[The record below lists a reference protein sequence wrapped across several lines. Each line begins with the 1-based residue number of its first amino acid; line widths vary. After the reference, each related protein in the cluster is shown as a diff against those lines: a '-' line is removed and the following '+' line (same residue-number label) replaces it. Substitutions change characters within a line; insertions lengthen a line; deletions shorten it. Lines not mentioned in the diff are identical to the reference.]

1 MPQEERNQTLEE
13 VFRDG
18 TLFDGLSTDSQ
29 PEPVANAGQDAG
41 QTAGSA
47 QEGAPQTVQPEAVP
61 QMAQEAN
68 VPADTPQTA
77 QSSAVGVMGNPQ
89 PTQPDAASV
98 LSLLIPAFR
107 QMQTENAQLKQSITQ
122 QSEATKAQLEDSLE
136 PPTLDIDGMMYD
148 DDATR
153 QRKQSEYNTAML
165 DYQRKMLMKE
175 MQPMMD
181 SYREQQQAQ
190 ALNGAV
196 ANLHNLPG
204 VGSRFD
210 DVAADIPQTIK
221 SIPALSS
228 MPPNE
233 AVVLAALIAK
243 GRAASNAQAKT
254 PEQMADEVYSNPEV
268 MKLLELKRSQA
279 LQANQTIPPM
289 SASQGAMSAAPVNVD
304 HKPETVQDAWG
315 ELEQML
321 RRR

>member
-1 MPQEERNQTLEE
+1 MPQEERNQTLED
-13 VFRDG
+13 VFREG
-18 TLFDGLSTDSQ
+18 TLFDGLSTDNQ
-29 PEPVANAGQDAG
+29 PEPFTDNG
-41 QTAGSA
+41 QTSGQAAESVS
-47 QEGAPQTVQPEAVP
+47 ESAPQTVQPETVP

-68 VPADTPQTA
+68 VPANAPQTS
-77 QSSAVGVMGNPQ
+77 QDISGGLMGNAQ

-98 LSLLIPAFR
+98 LNLLIPAFR
-107 QMQTENAQLKQSITQ
+107 QMQVENEQLKQSITQ
-122 QSEATKAQLEDSLE
+122 QSDATKAQLEESLE

-153 QRKQSEYNTAML
+153 QRKQSEYNSKML
-165 DYQRKMLMKE
+165 DYQRKMIMRE
-175 MQPMMD
+175 MQPMVD

-204 VGSRFD
+204 VGNRFD

-268 MKLLELKRSQA
+268 MKLLELKRHQA
-279 LQANQTIPPM
+279 LQANQNVPPM
-289 SASQGAMSAAPVNVD
+289 SASQGAMSAAPVAVD

-315 ELEQML
+315 ELEKML
-321 RRR
+321 RGR

>member
-1 MPQEERNQTLEE
+1 MPQEERNQTLED
-13 VFRDG
+13 VFRDE
-18 TLFDGLSTDSQ
+18 TLFDGLSADNQ
-29 PEPVANAGQDAG
+29 PESGADDGQALGQAAGG
-41 QTAGSA
+41 A
-47 QEGAPQTVQPEAVP
+47 QESAPQTVQPEAVP
-61 QMAQEAN
+61 QVAQETN
-68 VPADTPQTA
+68 VPANAPQTA
-77 QSSAVGVMGNPQ
+77 QNVADGVMGNPQ
-89 PTQPDAASV
+89 PSTDAASV
-98 LSLLIPAFR
+98 LNLLIPAFR
-107 QMQTENAQLKQSITQ
+107 QMQAENEQLKQSITQ

-204 VGSRFD
+204 VGNRFD

-268 MKLLELKRSQA
+268 MKLLELKRNQA

-289 SASQGAMSAAPVNVD
+289 SASQGAMSAAPVSVD

-321 RRR
+321 RGR